1 MSEEISRDYVHGVYT
16 ELLAREGFRPK
27 TDEDGD
33 IQFRNQGFTTYI
45 RISEDDLPFL
55 QMFIPSVYTLE
66 SGEEDTVALAVM
78 AELNRQFKLVKV
90 CRLDHS
96 VAVLVEMLLAQP
108 EDLGGSLLRIA
119 DVLVVVAHEFHR
131 LMSAALRERQRQAES
146 ELDEDD
152 LPMPTRT
159 VN

>member
-96 VAVLVEMLLAQP
+96 VAVLVEMLRAQP

-119 DVLVVVAHEFHR
+119 DVLVVVAHAFPR
-131 LMSAALRERQRQAES
+131 LMSAALRERRRQAES

>member
-1 MSEEISRDYVHGVYT
+1 MSEEISRDYVQGVYT

-45 RISEDDLPFL
+45 RVSDDDLPFL

-66 SGEEDTVALAVM
+66 NPIEEPVALTVM
-78 AELNRQFKLVKV
+78 AELNRQFKLVKI

-108 EDLGGSLLRIA
+108 EDLAASLLRIT

-131 LMSAALRERQRQAES
+131 LMAAALREHQPDDAD
-146 ELDEDD
+146 LDEDG